1 METVSAA
8 VIDFST
14 GWMYLFSGKYFYL
27 VSKRGLRH
35 GPLDYRSYFR
45 DLDGAVTAAYMRQN
59 DFALI
64 LFTGS
69 R

>member
-1 METVSAA
+1 METVDAA
-8 VIDFST
+8 VVDFDS

-27 VSKRGLRH
+27 VSRRGLRH
-35 GPLDYRSYFR
+35 GPMVYRSYFP
-45 DLDGAVTAAYMRQN
+45 DLDGDVTAAYVRQH
-59 DFALI
+59 DFALV